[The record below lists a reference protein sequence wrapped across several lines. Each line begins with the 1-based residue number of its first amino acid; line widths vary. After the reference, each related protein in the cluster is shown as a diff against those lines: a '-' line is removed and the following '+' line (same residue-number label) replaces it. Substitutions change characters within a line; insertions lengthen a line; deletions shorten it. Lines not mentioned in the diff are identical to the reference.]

1 MEDEKDFHM
10 EGVCGFSNRIRN
22 KDDFESAFPGPFKI
36 VLTFIPRRPEAR
48 TNAENIL
55 LGLF

>member
-10 EGVCGFSNRIRN
+10 EGVCGFSSRIKN
-22 KDDFESAFPGPFKI
+22 KDVFESAFPGPFKI
-36 VLTFIPRRPEAR
+36 VLPRRPEAR
-48 TNAENIL
+48 TNAENML